1 MNTFSPCNV
10 QAIGHPSAALSGP
23 AMAISIEFEM
33 SSTSG
38 RGWLRNQYTSLSS
51 SFRWW
56 PCVPSSIDTVSAPSC
71 SGRVWTRRPETART
85 SQGDSQSRSSS
96 QGVLRNSETYCSR
109 YTLMPPKNTRC
120 WLTFSSSVRVGV

>member
-1 MNTFSPCNV
+1 
-10 QAIGHPSAALSGP
+10 
-23 AMAISIEFEM
+23 M

-38 RGWLRNQYTSLSS
+38 RGWLRSQCTSLSS

-56 PCVPSSIDTVSAPSC
+56 PCVPSSIDTVIAPSF
-71 SGRVWTRRPETART
+71 SGCVWRRPETART

-96 QGVLRNSETYCSR
+96 QGVFRNSEAYCSR